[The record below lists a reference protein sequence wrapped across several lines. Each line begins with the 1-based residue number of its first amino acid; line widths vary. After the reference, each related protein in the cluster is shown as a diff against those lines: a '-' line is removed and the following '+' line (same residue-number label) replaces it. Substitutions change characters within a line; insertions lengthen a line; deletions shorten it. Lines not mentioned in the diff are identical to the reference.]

1 LSGSFLPEP
10 FWLVCTTEVYS
21 GVGAGVV
28 MESMSDLVRGE
39 QGISIAN
46 HVLDQSWSAI
56 NNCKKQLA
64 RP

>member
-1 LSGSFLPEP
+1 MSEIEEKHAKS
-10 FWLVCTTEVYS
+10 
-21 GVGAGVV
+21 
-28 MESMSDLVRGE
+28 SMSDLVRGE